1 MDNVREGYLRGY
13 SIEGTG
19 PASTSPILALLD
31 DPKGHHGVSL
41 SPEERERIVI
51 WLDAYGQRLGS
62 FSDEQERQLE
72 ELKAGSAGLLAARN

>member
-1 MDNVREGYLRGY
+1 V
-13 SIEGTG
+13 
-19 PASTSPILALLD
+19 
-31 DPKGHHGVSL
+31 V
-41 SPEERERIVI
+41 V